1 MDALAEDVAKLA
13 ASVDVPASC
22 PLAHPQRAHSP
33 VRVNPTSYSCNDQ
46 LGSLVARSLRAD
58 SEACPG
64 SATARG
70 EVVMCLRVRLLAVAC
85 SMLDSGSLQT
95 PFAPFQQAPPSTSVT
110 SEKVPSNVSA
120 GAPPSVKPSAATPS
134 TATPSTAASSTATL
148 PGFAVILFCESLPMV
163 EWEPCSGCEHHCGK
177 IIEYRETRAKDDRER
192 VGRGSP
198 DGSRRAISDRGFG
211 TCVHLKFRRNSSIAS
226 VGSALR
232 SAFVRRNRTRKCS
245 TKRPR

>member
-1 MDALAEDVAKLA
+1 
-13 ASVDVPASC
+13 
-22 PLAHPQRAHSP
+22 
-33 VRVNPTSYSCNDQ
+33 
-46 LGSLVARSLRAD
+46 
-58 SEACPG
+58 
-64 SATARG
+64 
-70 EVVMCLRVRLLAVAC
+70 
-85 SMLDSGSLQT
+85 
-95 PFAPFQQAPPSTSVT
+95 
-110 SEKVPSNVSA
+110 
-120 GAPPSVKPSAATPS
+120 
-134 TATPSTAASSTATL
+134 
-148 PGFAVILFCESLPMV
+148 VILFCESLPMV

-226 VGSALR
+226 VGLALR